1 MMNIQIFGTK
11 KCNDTFRRAEGR
23 EASGES
29 AGDKDTD
36 CQERKAGDGGVCTG
50 GLEGLELISVRRKYE
65 SYQRL
70 MESRFLK

>member
-1 MMNIQIFGTK
+1 MNIQIFGTK

-36 CQERKAGDGGVCTG
+36 CQKRKAGDGGVRTG
-50 GLEGLELISVRRKYE
+50 GLEGLELN
-65 SYQRL
+65 
-70 MESRFLK
+70 